1 MRSSIR
7 LALPIVATMAT
18 FALAGCADDDGHGTF
33 GAIGGGGGEAIDPG
47 DYVPDD
53 SDLPSMPSDEGDTGS
68 DAGTT
73 DGGSTD
79 GGTTDGGLGGGMSD
93 GSFDGDWYVDPT
105 HQDESHNLYILGTSA
120 AFFEDLGAEGDLCD
134 SGTLNG
140 PNLTLGGCSVYG
152 EQEWTD
158 MTATLSLNGDG
169 TLQVVWASGLTETY
183 VNVG

>member
-7 LALPIVATMAT
+7 LALPIVATVAT

-73 DGGSTD
+73 DGGTTD
-79 GGTTDGGLGGGMSD
+79 GGSTDGGLGGGMSD
-93 GSFDGDWYVDPT
+93 GSFDGDWYVDISN
-105 HQDESHNLYILGTSA
+105 QAESHNLTITGTTVM
-120 AFFEDLGAEGDLCD
+120 FFEDQGVEGDYCP
-134 SGTLNG
+134 SGTFSNG
-140 PNLTLGGCSVYG
+140 QIQLSGCVQLGS
-152 EQEWTD
+152 EQWTD
-158 MTATLSLNGDG
+158 TTATATLNSDG
-169 TLQVVWASGLTETY
+169 TMTVVWASGLQETY
-183 VNVG
+183 TNAY